1 MNIQAS
7 LRAQS
12 IKPSPTLSVSARAA
26 ELKAAG
32 KDILSLAAGEPDF
45 DTPDF
50 IKEAAIKALK
60 DGFTKYTAV
69 DGTPGLKKAIVNKFK
84 RENNL
89 DYAVDQVLVS
99 CGCKHSIY
107 NLFQAVL
114 NPGDEVLIPAPYWV
128 SYPDMAL
135 LGGAQ
140 PAFIHTDIRD
150 GFKITPAKLK
160 AGITSKTRLFVMN
173 SPSNPTG
180 VNYTPKEL
188 AALGTV
194 LENHPQV
201 LIATDDI
208 YEHIL
213 WEGDGF
219 KNIVNVCPALKD
231 RTIVLNGV
239 SKAYS
244 MTGWRIGYAAGPKP
258 VISAMNKIQ
267 SQSTSNP
274 TSIAQ
279 AAAQAAL
286 EGDQSFVREQ
296 CRVFKQRHDFVHQ
309 RLNEIAGVKCLPAQ
323 GTFYIFPNMTG
334 VMKNKKLKDDIV
346 MAEWFLEQTGCA
358 MVPGS
363 AFGAPGC
370 MRISFATSM
379 QVLEDAMNRMEQALG
394 KNVAIQLTG

>member
-1 MNIQAS
+1 LNIQPS

-12 IKPSPTLSVSARAA
+12 IKPSPTLSVSAHAA
-26 ELKAAG
+26 ALKAAG

-69 DGTPGLKKAIVNKFK
+69 EGTPGLKKAIAAKFK

-89 DYAVDQVLVS
+89 DYAPDQILVS

-114 NPGDEVLIPAPYWV
+114 NHGDEVLIPAPYWV

-135 LGGAQ
+135 LSGAQ
-140 PAFIHTDIRD
+140 PAFIHAGIRE

-160 AGITSKTRLFVMN
+160 AGITPKTRLFMMN

-180 VNYTPKEL
+180 VHYTPKEL
-188 AALGTV
+188 AALGEV
-194 LENHPQV
+194 LLEHPQV

-213 WEGDGF
+213 WDGEF
-219 KNIVNVCPALKD
+219 KNIVNACPALKE
-231 RTIVLNGV
+231 RAIVLNGV
-239 SKAYS
+239 SKSYS
-244 MTGWRIGYAAGPKP
+244 MTGWRIGYAAGPKS
-258 VISAMNKIQ
+258 VIAAMGKIQ

-286 EGDQSFVREQ
+286 EGDQGFVREQ
-296 CRVFKQRHDFVHQ
+296 CRVFKQRHDFVHR
-309 RLNEIAGVKCLPAQ
+309 RLNEMAGVKCLPAQ
-323 GTFYIFPNMTG
+323 GTFYIFPDMSG
-334 VMKNKKLKDDIV
+334 VMKSKKLKDDIT

-379 QVLEDAMNRMEQALG
+379 KVLEDAMNRLERALG
-394 KNVAIQLTG
+394 KKQK

>member
-1 MNIQAS
+1 MQAMEIRPS
-7 LRAQS
+7 SRAQS
-12 IKPSPTLSVSARAA
+12 VKPSPTLSVTARAA
-26 ELKAAG
+26 ALKAAG
-32 KDILSLAAGEPDF
+32 RDILSLAAGEPDF
-45 DTPDF
+45 DTPEF
-50 IKEAAIKALK
+50 IKEAAVRALK
-60 DGFTKYTAV
+60 NGLTKYTAV
-69 DGTPGLKKAIVNKFK
+69 DGTPGLKNAIVEKFA
-84 RENNL
+84 RENSL
-89 DYAVDQVLVS
+89 DYAADQVLVS

-107 NLFQAVL
+107 NLLQALL
-114 NPGDEVLIPAPYWV
+114 NDGDEVIIPAPYWV

-135 LGGAQ
+135 LAGGR
-140 PAFIHTDIRD
+140 PVFIEAGIRD
-150 GFKITPAKLK
+150 GFKITPAKL
-160 AGITSKTRLFVMN
+160 AAAITPRSRLFILN

-180 VNYTPKEL
+180 VSYSAAEL
-188 AALGTV
+188 AALGAV
-194 LENHPQV
+194 LEKSPQV
-201 LIATDDI
+201 VIATDDI

-219 KNIVNVCPALKD
+219 RNIVNVCPALKD

-244 MTGWRIGYAAGPKP
+244 MTGWRIGFAAGAKE
-258 VISAMNKIQ
+258 IIAAMNKIQ

-296 CRVFKQRHDFVHQ
+296 CRVFKERHDYVLR
-309 RLNEIAGVKCLPAQ
+309 RLNAMQGVDCLPAQ
-323 GTFYIFPNMTG
+323 GTFYIFPNMQRAMDALGLT
-334 VMKNKKLKDDIV
+334 DDIELG
-346 MAEWFLEQTGCA
+346 EWFLERTGCA

-379 QVLEDAMNRMEQALG
+379 QVLEDAMDRMTQALG
-394 KNVAIQLTG
+394 SSTKV